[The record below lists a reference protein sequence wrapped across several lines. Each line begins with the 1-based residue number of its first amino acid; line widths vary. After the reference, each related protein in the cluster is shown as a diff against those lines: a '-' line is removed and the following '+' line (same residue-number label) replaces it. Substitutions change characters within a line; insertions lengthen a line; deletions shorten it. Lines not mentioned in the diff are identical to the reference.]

1 MGKAQGIARADAFST
16 QSVWYFGWWGGGIPS
31 GRSAGSRVVKWRLAW
46 RGTGSY
52 KSPADTH
59 IKDLL
64 AGKEESS

>member
-1 MGKAQGIARADAFST
+1 MPLVLKVCGIL
-16 QSVWYFGWWGGGIPS
+16 GGGVGEIPS

-46 RGTGSY
+46 KGTGSY